1 MSAPG
6 LPSKEAGIF
15 KRLIKFFDDRK
26 YKDVLRMARQIMSN
40 SACQNHPETLC
51 LKGIALINLDQKAE
65 GQEAVKRG
73 LALGIKSALCWH
85 MFGVM
90 HRHERTYVEAIKAY
104 SQAVKLDKNVGQYYK
119 EMSNMYLLL
128 RDFEGY
134 YQTRKK
140 LLQER
145 PNIVSNWC
153 EFAFAAYVRKD
164 YDETDAILTNFTKI
178 NKSDDVHALGE
189 LLSFHVVV
197 LTEKAVASQNTDHFQ
212 AAFDFLTKHNAQ
224 IQDTAFRLESTAFLS
239 AQLADRERAEAAHR
253 ALLAF
258 NAENVDYFKRYHKLV
273 FPDASADEAR
283 ILAFYDQLTT
293 DFPKSRVAKR
303 LVLEHASGA
312 EFEARIT
319 PYLHTG
325 LTKGAPPLYTSLAS
339 LFAVP
344 AKAGII
350 QRIVEQFH
358 ADLTQAPPAAST
370 SELPCT
376 LVWAKYFLARLY
388 DDQGKHAAALEMLNS
403 AIQHTPTLLELYTAK
418 AKVYKHA
425 GCPEGAA
432 FWQNHAREL
441 DTADKYLGSKAAK
454 YALLN
459 GDLKHADYIMGLF
472 CRAESIEPDAYLF
485 RMQCSWYHI
494 AAARAN
500 LARGEFGEALVRAW
514 TVVDTSFVQYYE
526 DQYDFF
532 TYLAQRSNLRSLARL
547 VAFENSV
554 QKHRYHRK
562 ACFLAIETYLRA
574 HDAPLIAAAKAETE
588 LAKLSPKARKKFE
601 AKKKKEA
608 AVANANAQTAA
619 SSSASIKDDKKP
631 ASGQPKVEFKNKY
644 DAAVL
649 GKTPKPLDDAKKFL
663 KLLQTYSLE
672 FIETHLLAFE
682 LAFRKGKPVL
692 MLQSLKRASTV
703 NRLDAKLHLNFV
715 KFLKFWETK
724 SETLT
729 APVKTVLLKELSVVL
744 GSDVIPNAASF
755 NQRALEDP
763 STSRSLPHLLAVA
776 QGWVFLDAGR
786 IEDSVTLATSLADD
800 LVHRDL
806 KTCSEVVEFL
816 HANSVDAA
824 RITDYKTACRA
835 FFPLA
840 SAFDARFEV
849 PVTPLTATTSVASL
863 AASVGASAAETTA
876 P

>member
-472 CRAESIEPDAYLF
+472 CRAVRGCFNFAVSFLGYWPKLCSFFCFLFARSPSSRMRTCSACNVPGIILLLHEPTLLAVNSARPSFGPGLSSTRRSCSITRTSTISSRTWLNAATYAPLLD
-485 RMQCSWYHI
+485 SWPLRTLCKSTDTT
-494 AAARAN
+494 AKRAS
-500 LARGEFGEALVRAW
+500 LRLRRICVR
-514 TVVDTSFVQYYE
+514 TT
-526 DQYDFF
+526 
-532 TYLAQRSNLRSLARL
+532 LRSLPPPKLRL
-547 VAFENSV
+547 NWPSSR
-554 QKHRYHRK
+554 QR
-562 ACFLAIETYLRA
+562 RA
-574 HDAPLIAAAKAETE
+574 
-588 LAKLSPKARKKFE
+588 
-601 AKKKKEA
+601 
-608 AVANANAQTAA
+608 
-619 SSSASIKDDKKP
+619 
-631 ASGQPKVEFKNKY
+631 
-644 DAAVL
+644 
-649 GKTPKPLDDAKKFL
+649 
-663 KLLQTYSLE
+663 
-672 FIETHLLAFE
+672 
-682 LAFRKGKPVL
+682 
-692 MLQSLKRASTV
+692 
-703 NRLDAKLHLNFV
+703 
-715 KFLKFWETK
+715 
-724 SETLT
+724 
-729 APVKTVLLKELSVVL
+729 
-744 GSDVIPNAASF
+744 
-755 NQRALEDP
+755 
-763 STSRSLPHLLAVA
+763 RSLRPRRRRKQPLRTQTRRLRPV
-776 QGWVFLDAGR
+776 R
-786 IEDSVTLATSLADD
+786 ILTLIVCCLSTRLPF
-800 LVHRDL
+800 H
-806 KTCSEVVEFL
+806 
-816 HANSVDAA
+816 
-824 RITDYKTACRA
+824 
-835 FFPLA
+835 PLA
-840 SAFDARFEV
+840 SPYRLLCIHQGRQEAGLGPAQGRVQEQVRCSSLGQDTQASRRCEKVPEALADILFGVHRNAPARVRVGLPKGQAGVDASIPQACQHGQPTRRQ
-849 PVTPLTATTSVASL
+849 VASQFCEVL
-863 AASVGASAAETTA
+863 EILGDQIRDPDGTSQDGPAERIECCSGIGRHSQRREL
-876 P
+876 